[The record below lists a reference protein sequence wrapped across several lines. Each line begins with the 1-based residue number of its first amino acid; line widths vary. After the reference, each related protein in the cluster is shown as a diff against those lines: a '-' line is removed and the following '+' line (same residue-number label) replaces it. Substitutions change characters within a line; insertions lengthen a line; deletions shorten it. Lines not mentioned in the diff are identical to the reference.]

1 MESWTYTFTRCS
13 HVAVMS
19 QPREKMQRLVQEGA
33 IKGQEWLEGVLAAI
47 RRDELRAMCQTAGLA
62 VKSNGKLLTVP
73 ELQQALLA
81 YLVSDA
87 KKVGSCLMCNCHEV
101 LLLFD
106 SMVRN

>member
-1 MESWTYTFTRCS
+1 
-13 HVAVMS
+13 
-19 QPREKMQRLVQEGA
+19 MQRLVQEGA

-62 VKSNGKLLTVP
+62 VKSNGKLL
-73 ELQQALLA
+73 QQALLA
-81 YLVSDA
+81 YLVSEA
-87 KKVGSCLMCNCHEV
+87 KKVGSCFMCNWDEV